1 MMQVKETV
9 NEVSANQKSGFG
21 FSIDSTQRK
30 KKIMYQPD
38 IVKDRNSKISS
49 IQDILMVWAAGTLQ

>member
-49 IQDILMVWAAGTLQ
+49 IQDILMV